1 MKSIDIL
8 RLKIKRRFGKR
19 AEMKI
24 ESAQVDGVIGLFFVS
39 FLGLFLSCQLQLMQ
53 YRASSLYMEDALAAS
68 NLASAIIDLQEYGIT
83 NKVLIKEPET
93 AYEIYRKALQKN
105 LELDEEMV
113 SDKIGLVDGT
123 VIVESYIVYNVK
135 EQQVFSFKV
144 TDEGVL
150 AQSGLLGEVKAPNGV
165 VVENTGVY
173 SEISYP
179 VNQFLGKIIRA
190 RKGKLVDVTTS

>member
-24 ESAQVDGVIGLFFVS
+24 ESAQVDGVIGLFFVL

-83 NKVLIKEPET
+83 NKVLIKDPEM
-93 AYEIYRKALQKN
+93 AYESYRKALQKN

-113 SDKIGLVDGT
+113 SAKDGLIDGK
-123 VIVESYIVYNVK
+123 VIVEDYIVYNVE
-135 EQQVFSFKV
+135 EQQVFSFRV
-144 TDEGVL
+144 IDEGVIV
-150 AQSGLLGEVKAPNGV
+150 QRGLLGEVKAPNGV
-165 VVENTGVY
+165 MVENTGVY

-179 VNQFLGKIIRA
+179 VNQFLGKIIWA

>member
-1 MKSIDIL
+1 
-8 RLKIKRRFGKR
+8 
-19 AEMKI
+19 MKI
-24 ESAQVDGVIGLFFVS
+24 ESAQVDGVIGLFFVL

-83 NKVLIKEPET
+83 NKVLIKDPEM
-93 AYEIYRKALQKN
+93 AYESYRKALQKN

-113 SDKIGLVDGT
+113 SAKDGLIDGK
-123 VIVESYIVYNVK
+123 VIVEDYIVYNVE
-135 EQQVFSFKV
+135 EQQVFSFRV
-144 TDEGVL
+144 IDEGVIV
-150 AQSGLLGEVKAPNGV
+150 QRGLLGEVKAPNGV
-165 VVENTGVY
+165 MVENTGVY

-179 VNQFLGKIIRA
+179 VNQFLGKIIWA

>member
-24 ESAQVDGVIGLFFVS
+24 ESAQVDGVIGLFFVL